1 MNQTR
6 RAFLKSTGIA
16 GAVAVAMFA
25 GLLKTGKALAAE
37 WNSLAFTAKTLDD
50 AIKNSGYS
58 AAATS
63 DDILIKVPE
72 IAENGALVP
81 VEATSNIPGTTSIA
95 IFSDKNP
102 NPLIAEFKFLNGAE
116 PFISVRIKMAETSF
130 VRVMVKA
137 DGKVYTNSREVKV
150 TAGGCGG

>member
-1 MNQTR
+1 MNQAR
-6 RAFLKSTGIA
+6 RTFLKSTGIA

-25 GLLKTGKALAAE
+25 GLLRTGKALAAE
-37 WNSLAFTAKTLDD
+37 WNSAAFTAKTLDD
-50 AIKNSGYS
+50 AMKNSGYS
-58 AAATS
+58 GAVLS

-102 NPLIAEFKFLNGAE
+102 NPLIAEFNFLNGAE
-116 PFISVRIKMAETSF
+116 PFISVRIKMAETAP
-130 VRVMVKA
+130 VRIMVKA
-137 DGKVYTNSREVKV
+137 DGKLYTNSRDVKV

>member
-1 MNQTR
+1 MNQAR

-16 GAVAVAMFA
+16 GAVAVAMFS

-37 WNSLAFTAKTLDD
+37 WNSAAFTAKTLED
-50 AIKNSGYS
+50 AIKNAGYS
-58 AAATS
+58 GAVMS

-102 NPLIAEFKFLNGAE
+102 NPLIAEFNFLNGAE
-116 PFISVRIKMAETSF
+116 PFISVRIKMASTSL

-137 DGKVYTNSREVKV
+137 DGKIYTNNHEVKV

>member
-1 MNQTR
+1 MNQAR
-6 RAFLKSTGIA
+6 RTFLKST
-16 GAVAVAMFA
+16 AVAVAMFSGVFKVGRA
-25 GLLKTGKALAAE
+25 FAAE
-37 WNSLAFTAKTLDD
+37 WNSAAFTAKTLDG
-50 AIKNSGYS
+50 AMKNSGYS
-58 AAATS
+58 GAVLS

-102 NPLIAEFKFLNGAE
+102 NPLIAEFNFLNGAE
-116 PFISVRIKMAETSF
+116 PFISVRIKMAETAP
-130 VRVMVKA
+130 VRIMVKA
-137 DGKVYTNSREVKV
+137 DGKLYTNSRDVKV